1 MLKPAMME
9 QPDIK
14 HLNKHPL
21 VSIIVITYNSKKYVI
36 ETLESAKSQTYSN
49 VELIVTDDCSND
61 NTVEVCRQWIDENK
75 ERFIRAELITA
86 LKNTG
91 IPANCNRGIKEAQG
105 EWVKFIAGDDQFESN
120 AIELVMD
127 FVNNN
132 PYIRALDSKVKVFNQ
147 DLLKLEGTL
156 NEKRS
161 SFFDEDINATSQLT
175 LLANN
180 LNNKRLISTLGVFLK
195 HDLLTQSGGFDED
208 YPLLEDAPMWYKILR
223 SGNKFYFLDAYTMIY
238 RRHSSSISFNDKTK
252 SRIVLSEFEITINK
266 FSKNYLYPHLYFIN
280 KLNSIWFNFIYKL
293 ILSAGNKG
301 IFAESIMRIGQFLQ
315 PVRLLWFQRKYREM
329 FG

>member
-9 QPDIK
+9 QTDK
-14 HLNKHPL
+14 KYQNKHPL

-49 VELIVTDDCSND
+49 VELIVSDDCSTD
-61 NTVEVCRQWIDENK
+61 NTVEICRKWIDENK
-75 ERFIRAELITA
+75 ERFIRTELISA

-91 IPANCNRGIKEAQG
+91 IPANCNRGIKEARG

-127 FVNNN
+127 FVNHY
-132 PYIRALDSKVKVFNQ
+132 PHIKALDSKVKVFNQ
-147 DLLKLEGTL
+147 DLSKLESTM

-161 SFFDEDINATSQLT
+161 SFFDEDINDSSQLT

-180 LNNKRLISTLGVFLK
+180 LNNKRLISTLGVFLR

-208 YPLLEDAPMWYKILR
+208 YPLLEDTPMWYKILR

-238 RRHSSSISFNDKTK
+238 RRHSDSISFNDKTK
-252 SRIVLSEFEITINK
+252 SRIVLSEFDITLSK
-266 FSKNYLYPHLYFIN
+266 FSRNYLFPHMYFIN
-280 KLNSIWFNFIYKL
+280 KLNTVWFSFIYKL

-301 IFAESIMRIGQFLQ
+301 IPAKTIMRIGQFLQ
-315 PVRLLWFQRKYREM
+315 PVRLLWVQRKYREL